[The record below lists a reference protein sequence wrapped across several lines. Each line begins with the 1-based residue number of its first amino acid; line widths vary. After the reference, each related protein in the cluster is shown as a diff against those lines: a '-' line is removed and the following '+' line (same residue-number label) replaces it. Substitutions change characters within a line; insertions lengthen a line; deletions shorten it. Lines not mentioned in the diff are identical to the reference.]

1 LKSWHRPKISLEGF
15 WSFRVD
21 KCGVGEKES
30 WYKGF
35 ESNDL
40 IYVPSS
46 WNEQNPDWDQ
56 YTHIVWYQKRFYVPK
71 EFEGKRAWLV
81 FDGAGYVTKV
91 WVNGQFVG
99 EHEGSFTRFKF
110 TVEDKLKLGDLNL
123 IVVEIDN
130 TPSIYRLPPAKEL
143 NVTAFDFFHYG
154 GIHRKTYVEFTDKC
168 FINDVAVNMKS
179 SGDLKLSVFLDCDEP
194 ADIKV
199 RLMDKEFEKVLHD
212 YVVKSVEKAFRY
224 SVRIQGI
231 RPWSPE
237 KPNLYNLVIELYID
251 DKLKDSVYERIGFR
265 DVEVKDGKIYLNG
278 RPLFLKGFGRHED
291 FPVTGK
297 YLPGSVLVRDFYLMK
312 KIGANSFRTSHY
324 PYSEEHLD
332 LADELGFL
340 VILEPPLCFSGVDRI
355 LPRTDIAKLFSDEG
369 YLEKAKRVIAEI
381 VSQHKNRPSVIM
393 YSVTNEP
400 PSDIPEVAEFIKKI
414 VEYIKTLDSSRP
426 TTFASFRYT
435 RDLALEYVDV
445 LSFNYYRGWYSE
457 WGDIDRGLEI
467 VLNDIEEIHKRYP
480 GKPIIIAEFGADAVF
495 GLHSDP
501 PQMWSEEY
509 QAELLRKYIEVLT
522 KKNYV
527 VGLHIWNFAD
537 FRTPQSPA
545 RTILN
550 RKGVFTRD
558 RQPKL
563 AVQAVSELFKKI
575 PNFLDQ

>member
-1 LKSWHRPKISLEGF
+1 
-15 WSFRVD
+15 
-21 KCGVGEKES
+21 
-30 WYKGF
+30 
-35 ESNDL
+35 
-40 IYVPSS
+40 
-46 WNEQNPDWDQ
+46 
-56 YTHIVWYQKRFYVPK
+56 
-71 EFEGKRAWLV
+71 
-81 FDGAGYVTKV
+81 
-91 WVNGQFVG
+91 
-99 EHEGSFTRFKF
+99 
-110 TVEDKLKLGDLNL
+110 
-123 IVVEIDN
+123 
-130 TPSIYRLPPAKEL
+130 
-143 NVTAFDFFHYG
+143 
-154 GIHRKTYVEFTDKC
+154 
-168 FINDVAVNMKS
+168 
-179 SGDLKLSVFLDCDEP
+179 
-194 ADIKV
+194 
-199 RLMDKEFEKVLHD
+199 KEFEKVLHD
-212 YVVKSVEKAFRY
+212 YVVKSVEKVFRY

-237 KPNLYNLVIELYID
+237 EPNLYNLVIELYID